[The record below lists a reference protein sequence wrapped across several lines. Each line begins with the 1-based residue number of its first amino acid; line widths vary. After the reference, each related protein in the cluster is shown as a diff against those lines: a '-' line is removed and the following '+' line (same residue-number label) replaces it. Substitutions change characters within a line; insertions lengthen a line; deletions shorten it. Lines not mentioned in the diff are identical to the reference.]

1 MLAPIQDPPNLEVQ
15 APVNLI
21 YTKRFYLKDL
31 YSVDVLDVV
40 RVLNGMLNSQQQLW
54 PIQKGP
60 RVQFQFTESDSDASS
75 KVSLT
80 WQITGMSHRAKLITG
95 FYDCTFPI
103 KCTDSLEGIISA
115 PSVPYNYHGNKL
127 YLMSNQGNVIQSCNV
142 QSPGVL
148 LRINEFLMAT
158 LPVLIKPKK
167 EERDVVIG
175 DGTSLRQFDIKLVD
189 RWYEP
194 VILLN
199 PMIVTIKMKPI
210 LLDNPCYGS

>member
-1 MLAPIQDPPNLEVQ
+1 MKSTVELGA
-15 APVNLI
+15 
-21 YTKRFYLKDL
+21 
-31 YSVDVLDVV
+31 
-40 RVLNGMLNSQQQLW
+40 
-54 PIQKGP
+54 
-60 RVQFQFTESDSDASS
+60 
-75 KVSLT
+75 
-80 WQITGMSHRAKLITG
+80 
-95 FYDCTFPI
+95 
-103 KCTDSLEGIISA
+103 IIS
-115 PSVPYNYHGNKL
+115 PSVPYTYHGNKL
-127 YLMSNQGNVIQSCNV
+127 YLMSHQGNVIQSCNV

-148 LRINEFLMAT
+148 LRINEFLMST

-210 LLDNPCYGS
+210 LLDNVYY